1 MVLRGC
7 AVWKQVIKAIKE
19 VERTHPSEVREIVA
33 DKILRIAGDQPFRVS
48 LEMGARENGK
58 QTKHQGSRVELKS
71 GKPVRVIFDKRLQ
84 GA

>member
-1 MVLRGC
+1 MALPGC
-7 AVWKQVIKAIKE
+7 AVWKQVIKE

-71 GKPVRVIFDKRLQ
+71 GKLVRVIFDKRLQ